1 MNCAAERFNNQLSSY
16 PESAPNNLMDVRAR
30 TAIFLSRYVVSL
42 NLSEGDFAPRHLNRW
57 AIFGEL
63 QAVGN
68 HYYKKY
74 LCGIFKIII
83 KIFWRCNKKCFFCER
98 DISLDGQTEK
108 FI

>member
-1 MNCAAERFNNQLSSY
+1 
-16 PESAPNNLMDVRAR
+16 MDVRAR

-68 HYYKKY
+68 HYYKNY
-74 LCGIFKIII
+74 LCGIF
-83 KIFWRCNKKCFFCER
+83 
-98 DISLDGQTEK
+98 
-108 FI
+108 